1 MYSVWKTI
9 RFEKAHNIEGN
20 VLHIERLNHLPSWFM
35 CITFRS
41 FRLFKIVEEVKEN
54 DPENVLLRMPVEN
67 RKVLR
72 DTIRLGFLR
81 VQQHGGNVI
90 MLSMGGVT
98 MIKVTEDG
106 NAFISNTVNIVRTDR
121 VGLFPGY
128 CSDNFPFLIA

>member
-1 MYSVWKTI
+1 
-9 RFEKAHNIEGN
+9 
-20 VLHIERLNHLPSWFM
+20 
-35 CITFRS
+35 
-41 FRLFKIVEEVKEN
+41 VEEVKEN